1 MIDVDL
7 KFHFPAI
14 LRRHKRGPAIIQ
26 PKDAGLIIAYTGL
39 GKESVV
45 VEAGA
50 GSAFLTAL
58 LANVS
63 RKVYSYERKPE
74 FFELAG
80 KNLERAGITNV
91 ELKPK
96 DILEGIDEKDVD
108 LVSLDMPDA
117 ERAVPSAYGALKAGG
132 WCVGYLPNVEQAKAF
147 YMECH
152 KSGFVEI
159 FMLESLVREFEV
171 REYGVR
177 PQHIG
182 LTHTAYLV
190 FARK

>member
-1 MIDVDL
+1 MDL
-7 KFHFPAI
+7 KFHFPAT
-14 LRRHKRGPAIIQ
+14 LGKMKRGPAIIH
-26 PKDAGLIIAYTGL
+26 PKDAGLIIAHTGV
-39 GKESVV
+39 GKNSEV

-50 GSAFLTAL
+50 GSGFLTVQ
-58 LANVS
+58 LANICK
-63 RKVYSYERKPE
+63 KVYSYERKPE
-74 FFELAG
+74 FFELAKG
-80 KNLERAGITNV
+80 NVERAGFENV
-91 ELKPK
+91 EMKNK
-96 DILEGIDEKDVD
+96 DIFEGIEEKGMD

-117 ERAVPSAYGALKAGG
+117 EKAVPIAFGALKAGG
-132 WCVGYLPNVEQAKAF
+132 WCVGYLPNVEQAKDF

-152 KSGFVEI
+152 KTGFGEI
-159 FMLESLVREFEV
+159 FMLESLVREYEV

>member
-1 MIDVDL
+1 MDL

-14 LRRHKRGPAIIQ
+14 LRNHKRGPAIIQ
-26 PKDAGLIIAYTGL
+26 PKDAGLIIAYTGI

-45 VEAGA
+45 VEAGT
-50 GSAFLTAL
+50 GSAFLTTM
-58 LANVS
+58 LANVVK
-63 RKVYSYERKPE
+63 RVHSYERKPE
-74 FFELAG
+74 FYKLAK
-80 KNLERAGITNV
+80 KNLERAEITNV
-91 ELKPK
+91 ELKHK
-96 DILEGIDEKDVD
+96 DILEGIDEKDAD

-117 ERAVPSAYGALKAGG
+117 EKVVASAHAALKKDG
-132 WCVGYLPNVEQAKAF
+132 WCVGYLPNIEQAKAF

-152 KSGFVEI
+152 KNGFADM
-159 FMLESLVREFEV
+159 FMLEGIVRDYEV

-177 PQHIG
+177 PVHIG